1 MTKHCGLSKFLIT
14 FVAAMFCLTLAAPQ
28 SRADSFPPDGK
39 GTQDLRV
46 GDNSCV
52 LVNCLGV
59 LPDGSINLIQGV
71 WDEIEPLNITFFPN
85 SGVTWSARSCWSL
98 RFLLRIYCSP
108 SATLSDSERRT
119 RYWARRKQAAMES
132 WVPRFSRTIPRRG
145 RGGPS
150 SVVPFSLPD
159 PLLDGTIFSAYGE
172 TWPDGDYPQG
182 SVFDGL
188 PAPPSQQKIFQTH
201 LGLEGANAAVEIP
214 DIILCQNIPDPV
226 ESAACTAGLIR
237 PTGFTV
243 WVYLIDTNQFG
254 PQDNIHVDWR
264 NIPIGTFAFAWGHN
278 CSADALDNG
287 QENCVSS
294 QALTESAFLMPLPGN
309 GSEIPEPTSLLL
321 LGTGLLA
328 IGRQWRKRAQSRKQ
342 DIT

>member
-85 SGVTWSARSCWSL
+85 SGSNLVSPVLLVFAVPVENLLLPFGDPFGFGATNPLLGTTQAGGDGVLGASLFENYPATW
-98 RFLLRIYCSP
+98 P
-108 SATLSDSERRT
+108 
-119 RYWARRKQAAMES
+119 
-132 WVPRFSRTIPRRG
+132 
-145 RGGPS
+145 GGPS